1 MVDYSQI
8 HSDQIPTESEA
19 DTRARRIDPHL
30 RDVGWDVVP
39 GTRIDREEI
48 AKGRI
53 TATGQRENPMSCDFV
68 LTYRDQKLA
77 TLEAKR
83 AGISSAEGVAQAK
96 EYARRLKT
104 RFTYASNGLT
114 WYEIDTE
121 TGGERDVAG
130 PPTPDDLWSRTFGA
144 ENEWRNR
151 FGAIPFEK
159 GGGKW
164 QPRYYQH
171 NAINAALEAV
181 SQGEQRILLT
191 LATGTGKT
199 GIAFQLCWKLFHA
212 KWNLSGEPTRR
223 PRILF
228 LADRNILASQAYN
241 SFGAFEEGARVRVD
255 PKEINKRGGM
265 PQNASIFFTIF
276 QTLTTDQGDKLG
288 YEHYDKDFF
297 DFIIIDECHRGGAN
311 SESSWR
317 DILEHFEPAVQLGL
331 TATPKRDDNA
341 DTYAYFGEP
350 VYIYSLREGI
360 EDGYLTPFRVRQFG
374 SDRDTYEFDGVD
386 QVLVGEVQEGDTFN
400 EADFNRKIQIKERE
414 LHRVRTL
421 LNEINLKEKTIVFC
435 ASQDHAGLIRDLINQ
450 EVQSPDQN
458 YCVRV
463 TADDGVKGETFLER
477 FQQNSRTI
485 PTILTTSQKLSTG
498 VDAKNVRNIVLMR
511 PVNSMIEFKQII
523 GRGTRT
529 FEGKNYF
536 TVYDFVKAHEKFDDP
551 QWDGDPADIIIDPPG
566 ESRGTKEPREG
577 GTESDPLLVGGPDEP
592 TGPTPPAPPMIEVKL
607 ADGHIVNI
615 AATTFWGPDGKP
627 ISSKQFIERMFG
639 ELPELF
645 ADEEDLR
652 AQWSDPAT
660 RKALLEQLAARSYDG
675 AVLNEMR
682 KVMSAEDCDVFD
694 ILSHIA
700 YNRHMRTRQHRAE
713 VGRRR
718 VEDHYDP
725 KMVAFLD
732 YILES
737 YVEFGSEILDRSKLP
752 DFVKL
757 KYGNPAEC
765 AADLGGMQVVV
776 DGFIGFQRHL
786 YSPSN

>member
-8 HSDQIPTESEA
+8 HSELIPSETEA
-19 DTRARRIDPHL
+19 DTRARRIDPAL
-30 RDVGWDVVP
+30 RDAGWDVVKA
-39 GTRIDREEI
+39 TRIDREEI

-53 TATGQRENPMSCDFV
+53 TATGQRENPMNCDYV

-83 AGISSAEGVAQAK
+83 AGIKAAEGVAQAK
-96 EYARRLKT
+96 EYARRLNA
-104 RFTYASNGLT
+104 RFAYASNGLT
-114 WYEIDTE
+114 WYEIDTV
-121 TGGERDVAG
+121 TGAERDIAG
-130 PPTPDDLWSRTFGA
+130 PPTPDDLWSRTYEA

-171 NAINAALEAV
+171 NAINAALEAIAK
-181 SQGEQRILLT
+181 GEQRILLT

-212 KWNLSGEPTRR
+212 KWNLSGKPTRR

-241 SFGAFEEGARVRVD
+241 SFGAFEDGARVRVN
-255 PKEINKRGGM
+255 PKEITKRGGM

-276 QTLTTDQGDKLG
+276 QTLTTEQGGKLG
-288 YEHYDKDFF
+288 YEHYDRDFF

-311 SESSWR
+311 AESSWR
-317 DILEHFEPAVQLGL
+317 DILEYFEPAVQLGL
-331 TATPKRDDNA
+331 TATPKRDDNT
-341 DTYAYFGEP
+341 DTYEYFGKP
-350 VYIYSLREGI
+350 VYTYSLREGI
-360 EDGYLTPFRVRQFG
+360 EDGYLTPFRVRQFA
-374 SDRDTYEFDGVD
+374 SSLDVYEFDGKD
-386 QVLVGEVQEGDTFN
+386 EVLTGEIEDGDAFT
-400 EADFNRKIQIKERE
+400 ESDFNRKIEIKEWE
-414 LHRVRTL
+414 LHRVRTFL
-421 LNEINLKEKTIVFC
+421 SEINLKEKTIVFC
-435 ASQDHAGLIRDLINQ
+435 ASQAHAAFIRDLINQ
-450 EVQSPDQN
+450 EVPSTEPN

-463 TADDGVKGETFLER
+463 TAEDGAGGETFLEL

-566 ESRGTKEPREG
+566 EPKGPRGPKPVEG
-577 GTESDPLLVGGPDEP
+577 EGDPPGGGGSDDP
-592 TGPTPPAPPMIEVKL
+592 TVPAPPMIEVKL

-627 ISSKQFIERMFG
+627 ISSRQFIERLFG
-639 ELPELF
+639 DLPSLF
-645 ADEEDLR
+645 TDEEDLL
-652 AQWSDPAT
+652 AQWSDPDT
-660 RKALLEQLAARSYDG
+660 RKALLERLAERSYD
-675 AVLNEMR
+675 ASILNEVLKAMN
-682 KVMSAEDCDVFD
+682 AEASDIFDV
-694 ILSHIA
+694 LACIA
-700 YNRHMRTRQHRAE
+700 YDRNMKTRQYRAD

-718 VEDHYDP
+718 IEDQFDP
-725 KMVAFLD
+725 KMIAFLD
-732 YILES
+732 YVLES
-737 YVEFGSEILDRSKLP
+737 YVQHGAENLDRSKLS
-752 DFVKL
+752 DYVKL
-757 KYGNPAEC
+757 KYGTAAEC
-765 AADLGGMQVVV
+765 AADLGGMQGVVN
-776 DGFIGFQRHL
+776 GFIGFQRHL
-786 YSPSN
+786 YAPSN